1 VKSALFPAEFASIGT
16 PNCDEPGKPSVL
28 LVVEWELV
36 SSKPIESVGH
46 FGEHLQ
52 VKSMVL
58 VSGGSEEPIETEL
71 IFDRHQV
78 REVPSLG
85 SAEDRQNFVYGQF
98 LGSEKLETRTLID
111 GEEACVTPKV
121 DLGPAVF
128 AHHEEPDEAGA
139 IQHPLDGEAAIL

>member
-1 VKSALFPAEFASIGT
+1 MPASAAAAQS
-16 PNCDEPGKPSVL
+16 
-28 LVVEWELV
+28 LV
-36 SSKPIESVGH
+36 SYA
-46 FGEHLQ
+46 
-52 VKSMVL
+52 
-58 VSGGSEEPIETEL
+58 T
-71 IFDRHQV
+71 RAV
-78 REVPSLG
+78 RFAVTDS
-85 SAEDRQNFVYGQF
+85 QNFVYGQF